1 MPSVTATQRLA
12 EVLIGEPVIT
22 WCATRRATGASLRA
36 IATELRKAT
45 NDQVDVTAE
54 TIRAWLEDSEQ
65 AA

>member
-1 MPSVTATQRLA
+1 MPTVTATQRLA
-12 EVLIGEPVIT
+12 EVLIGEPVVA

-45 NDQVDVTAE
+45 DDKVDVTAE
-54 TIRAWLEDSEQ
+54 TIRAWLEEAEK